1 MCSKT
6 VNEVAIRVTG
16 VSKAFASYGSATQRV
31 LSLLLGRPQTA
42 DNAFYALSDVSFTV
56 AKGET
61 LGIIG
66 SNGAG
71 KSTLLQIICGTLH
84 PTSGSVAVQ
93 GKLAAL
99 LELGAG
105 FNPEFTGRE
114 NVYLSAAVYG
124 LTHGQIDDRLDEI
137 LNFAE
142 IGEFIDRP
150 VKTYSSGMF
159 VRLAFAI
166 IAHVDAEILVI
177 DEALAVGD
185 VYFTQKC
192 MRFLKDFAERGTLL
206 FVSHDTTTVVNL
218 CDRAVWLK
226 KGQLQKLGSA
236 REVSEAYLSS
246 VYDNQL
252 PESAVVADAAQ
263 PSSNGEAP
271 AMAVPGELAAAEVP
285 EVEAQVFASEQFGVG
300 GGRVLSC
307 RLLDASG
314 RVLHL
319 LDHAQDVLLQVRVQ
333 ALQDI
338 AQPIVGFF
346 VKNRLGQHTFG
357 KNTLTLR
364 PDWQHLGKGEVREV
378 RFQFHMPLLA
388 TGDYSVGVAL
398 AAGTQV
404 DHVQHHWIHDALAF
418 KAKADPY
425 LAGYMDIEVTATLD

>member
-1 MCSKT
+1 MSS
-6 VNEVAIRVTG
+6 EVAIEVRN
-16 VSKAFASYGSATQRV
+16 VSKSYATYNSSIKRV
-31 LSLLLGRPQTA
+31 VSLLLGKEDKAT
-42 DNAFYALSDVSFTV
+42 NSFYALSDVSFTV
-56 AKGET
+56 RKGET
-61 LGIIG
+61 LGIVG

-71 KSTLLQIICGTLH
+71 KSTLLQVICGTLH
-84 PTSGSVAVQ
+84 PSSGSVAVQ

-124 LTHGQIDDRLDEI
+124 LTHEQIDARLDEI
-137 LNFAE
+137 LSFAE
-142 IGEFIDRP
+142 IGEFIDKP

-185 VYFTQKC
+185 IYFTQKC
-192 MRFLKDFAERGTLL
+192 MRFLKDFAEHGTLL

-226 KGQLQKLGSA
+226 NGEMQKVGNA

-246 VYDNQL
+246 VYENKL
-252 PESAVVADAAQ
+252 PETVILKAGDEE
-263 PSSNGEAP
+263 GEAT
-271 AMAVPGELAAAEVP
+271 AFESA
-285 EVEAQVFASEQFGVG
+285 QFGVG

-314 RVLHL
+314 RSLHL
-319 LDHAQDVLLQVRVQ
+319 LDQAQDVILQVRVEARQ
-333 ALQDI
+333 VI
-338 AQPIVGFF
+338 EQPIVGFF
-346 VKNRLGQHTFG
+346 VKNRLGQQVFG
-357 KNTLTLR
+357 KNTIELR
-364 PDWQHLGKGEVREV
+364 PDWQQMAVGEVCEV
-378 RFQFHMPLLA
+378 SFMFHMPLLA
-388 TGDYSVGVAL
+388 SGDYSVGVAL

-404 DHVQHHWIHDALAF
+404 EHVQHHWIHDALAF

-425 LAGYMDIEVTATLD
+425 LAGFMEIDVKATVN

>member
-1 MCSKT
+1 MSSEIAIEVRNISKFYAT
-6 VNEVAIRVTG
+6 YNSSIKRVA
-16 VSKAFASYGSATQRV
+16 
-31 LSLLLGRPQTA
+31 SLLLGKKGKTA
-42 DNAFYALSDVSFTV
+42 DSFYALSDISFTV
-56 AKGET
+56 HKGET

-71 KSTLLQIICGTLH
+71 KSTLLQVICGTLH
-84 PTSGSVAVQ
+84 PSAGSVSVQ

-124 LTHGQIDDRLDEI
+124 LTREQIDARLAKI

-142 IGEFIDRP
+142 IDDFIDKP

-218 CDRAVWLK
+218 CDRAVWLE
-226 KGQLQKLGSA
+226 KGQLRKVGSA

-246 VYDNQL
+246 VYENKL
-252 PESAVVADAAQ
+252 PEKVTLTTKDADEGDEAIAFESA
-263 PSSNGEAP
+263 
-271 AMAVPGELAAAEVP
+271 
-285 EVEAQVFASEQFGVG
+285 QFGVG

-307 RLLDASG
+307 RLLDREG
-314 RVLHL
+314 GTLHL
-319 LDHAQDVLLQVRVQ
+319 LDRAQDVVLQVRVE
-333 ALQDI
+333 ALQAI
-338 AQPIVGFF
+338 EKPIVGFF
-346 VKNRLGQHTFG
+346 IKNRLGQHVFG
-357 KNTLTLR
+357 KNTIELR
-364 PDWQHLGKGEVREV
+364 PDWQQMADGEVCEV
-378 RFQFHMPLLA
+378 CFMFHMPLLA

-398 AAGTQV
+398 AAGTQAE
-404 DHVQHHWIHDALAF
+404 HVQHHWIHDALAF
-418 KAKADPY
+418 KAKADPF
-425 LAGYMDIEVTATLD
+425 LAGFMEIDVTATVK